1 METVN
6 ISDFRAN
13 LLKYLEKVSEGQQI
27 TVTTNGRVLA
37 TLSPPVQIR
46 ENSRSRLA
54 ELAVSAKIHDV
65 TGPVQVDWDAAS

>member
-13 LLKYLEKVSEGQQI
+13 LLKYLEKVSAGQQI

-37 TLSPPVQIR
+37 TLSPPVQMR
-46 ENSRSRLA
+46 ETARSQLA
-54 ELAVSAKIHDV
+54 ELAATARIHDV
-65 TGPVQVDWDAAS
+65 TSPIPVDWDAAS

>member
-46 ENSRSRLA
+46 ETSRSQLT
-54 ELAVSAKIHDV
+54 ELAASAKIHDV
-65 TGPVQVDWDAAS
+65 TSAVQVDWDAAS